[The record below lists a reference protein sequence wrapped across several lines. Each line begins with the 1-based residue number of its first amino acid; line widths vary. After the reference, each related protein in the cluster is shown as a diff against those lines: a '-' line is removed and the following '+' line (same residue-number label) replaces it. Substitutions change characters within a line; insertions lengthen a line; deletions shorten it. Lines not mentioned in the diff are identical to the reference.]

1 MLYGFLTIFIE
12 KKVCSRIFQYYDPS
26 RYTVTIKK
34 GGTVGILRQKLIE
47 NVALNLNLYLKC
59 KVFHLP
65 AFIQGL
71 IGSNCHPYLITYS
84 KVTIKT
90 QLEKIIKN
98 ALMNNL
104 LLCLIIM
111 ILIIKLITG

>member
-1 MLYGFLTIFIE
+1 MCFT
-12 KKVCSRIFQYYDPS
+12 
-26 RYTVTIKK
+26 
-34 GGTVGILRQKLIE
+34 
-47 NVALNLNLYLKC
+47 
-59 KVFHLP
+59 LP

-71 IGSNCHPYLITYS
+71 ICSNCHPYLITYS

-104 LLCLIIM
+104 LLYLIIM
-111 ILIIKLITG
+111 ILIIKLTLINVDIRSDSGLQHTSAVNDKDQSPLIYKDLCPETKTH